1 MGDTPT
7 NRPAPAASGTLA
19 KTPLIHLLIYAF
31 EKKLDGTIEVVTP
44 ERHRAVVLFI
54 AGEPAKVQTDE
65 SASYLGQVLTDLGY
79 LAEEMR
85 MQSLQELAAATTGTR
100 VLHGE
105 WLLRKG
111 VIDATKLE
119 IGLREQLVRKLR
131 YVATMPPPTTY
142 AYYHGFDALQDWGG
156 VASHGVDPLPLLW
169 GLLHDATPRSHVD
182 AALARMDGSS
192 LRIAKGA
199 DLARLGLGKTEQEA
213 AELLRLKRMS
223 ISEFPRV
230 SGLGEDEAR
239 LLAYLLLV
247 TKQVDVITAGHRS
260 RSSAPPRS
268 TTLPP
273 RTSAPP
279 RTSVSPYASA
289 PPRTSVAPRSSLP
302 PHTTTAPPS
311 PRTSVSKSL
320 FPAPGSSRS
329 RPPPGMSNELAE
341 RWTMIVERARTI
353 DRADYFAMLEL
364 ARDATAEEAQASFF
378 ALAKKWHPDRLPPEL
393 DPIRDAC
400 SRVFARMSEAHST
413 LTDEERCSR
422 YMRLLAEGSGSP
434 EMQETVAK
442 VVEAATDFQKAEVCF
457 KRQDYAQ
464 AEALCRKAVKAD
476 ATQPD
481 YQAMLA
487 WLISLKPESQSAE
500 KVAECIQML
509 DRAVS
514 TSDRCERGYFWRG
527 MLYKRIGRADAAIRD
542 FRRAYDLNPR
552 NIDAAREVRL
562 HNMRGGRTTRSSMPP
577 ASPLR
582 PSPVPGKPAK
592 PEEKS
597 SLLGRLFKK

>member
-1 MGDTPT
+1 MGDIPT

-31 EKKLDGTIEVVTP
+31 EKKLDGTIEVMTP
-44 ERHRAVVLFI
+44 AGLRAVLLFI

-65 SASYLGQVLTDLGY
+65 AGSYLGQVLTDLGY
-79 LAEEMR
+79 LAEDMR
-85 MQSLQELAAATTGTR
+85 AQSLQELARAATGTR

-119 IGLREQLVRKLR
+119 LGLREQLVRKLHH
-131 YVATMPPPTTY
+131 VATMPPETTY
-142 AYYHGFDALQDWGG
+142 AYYHGFDALHDWGG
-156 VASHGVDPLPLLW
+156 VASRGVDPLPLLW
-169 GLLHDATPRSHVD
+169 GLLREATPRSHVD
-182 AALARMDGSS
+182 AALARVEGSS

-199 DLARLGLGKTEQEA
+199 DLTRLGLGTIEQGA
-213 AELLRLKRMS
+213 AELLRLKRMTV
-223 ISEFPRV
+223 SEFPRV
-230 SGLGEDEAR
+230 SGLGETEAR
-239 LLAYLLLV
+239 LLTYLLLV
-247 TKQVDVITAGHRS
+247 TKQVDVITAGHRP
-260 RSSAPPRS
+260 RSSGPPRA
-268 TTLPP
+268 TVPP

-279 RTSVSPYASA
+279 RMSVSPYASA
-289 PPRTSVAPRSSLP
+289 PPRTSVPPRSSLP
-302 PHTTTAPPS
+302 PNATTAPPPS
-311 PRTSVSKSL
+311 PRTAISKSL
-320 FPAPGSSRS
+320 FPASGASRS
-329 RPPPGMSNELAE
+329 KPPPGLPNDLAE
-341 RWTMIVERARTI
+341 RWTTIVERARTI
-353 DRADYFAMLEL
+353 DRADYFAMLDL
-364 ARDATAEEAQASFF
+364 ARDATPEEAQASYFS
-378 ALAKKWHPDRLPPEL
+378 LAKRWHPDRLPAEL
-393 DPIRDAC
+393 GPIRDAC

-464 AEALCRKAVKAD
+464 AETLCRKAAKAD

-481 YQAMLA
+481 YHAMLA

-509 DRAVS
+509 DRAVAM
-514 TSDRCERGYFWRG
+514 SDRCERAYFWRG
-527 MLYKRIGRADAAIRD
+527 MLHKRVGRSDAAIRD

-562 HNMRGGRTTRSSMPP
+562 HNMRGGRASRSSMPP
-577 ASPLR
+577 AAPAR
-582 PSPVPGKPAK
+582 PSPLPGKPPK